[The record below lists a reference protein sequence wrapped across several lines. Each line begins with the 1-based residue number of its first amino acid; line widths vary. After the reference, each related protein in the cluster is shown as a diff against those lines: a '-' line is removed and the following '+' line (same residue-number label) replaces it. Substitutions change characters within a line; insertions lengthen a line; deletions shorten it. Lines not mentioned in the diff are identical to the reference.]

1 MEKIPQYVS
10 ALLGPGE
17 QIQLYIKQK
26 IYHPKISIDS
36 IALTN
41 ERIVLRHPRDLALK
55 KDFTDCS
62 YTDIVSAVLDKGI
75 LRSTIKCN
83 LSFGGDPLILGNL
96 SNADAETAYGIIRSN
111 VARYQ
116 SPFSAPPTGSTSP
129 SVVVPGTFSPQTAP
143 AANMA
148 TSSIGVRC
156 AKCNAT
162 SALGSRYCASCGA
175 PLFGHFDSGDINE
188 LVPLE

>member
-1 MEKIPQYVS
+1 MEKIPQDVS

-26 IYHPKISIDS
+26 IYHPKLNIDS

-55 KDFTDCS
+55 KDFTDFS
-62 YTDIVSAVLDKGI
+62 YTDIVNAVLDKGI

-83 LSFGGDPLILGNL
+83 LRFGGDPLILGSL
-96 SNADAETAYGIIRSN
+96 SNADAENAYGIIRSN
-111 VARYQ
+111 IARYQ
-116 SPFSAPPTGSTSP
+116 TPFTAPSTGSTSP
-129 SVVVPGTFSPQTAP
+129 I
-143 AANMA
+143 A
-148 TSSIGVRC
+148 TSPGSVAPQGTTPVSMANRLTGITC

-162 SALGSRYCASCGA
+162 SAPGSRFCASCGA
-175 PLFGHFDSGDINE
+175 PLLAAST
-188 LVPLE
+188 PAT

>member
-1 MEKIPQYVS
+1 MEKIPQDVS

-17 QIQLYIKQK
+17 QILLYIKQK

-55 KDFTDCS
+55 KDFTDFS
-62 YTDIVSAVLDKGI
+62 YTDIVNAVLDKGI

-83 LSFGGDPLILGNL
+83 LRFGGDPLILGSL
-96 SNADAETAYGIIRSN
+96 SNADAERAYGIIRSN

-116 SPFSAPPTGSTSP
+116 TPFSAPLAGSTSP
-129 SVVVPGTFSPQTAP
+129 GVAVSGTFSPQTVP
-143 AANMA
+143 AARAA
-148 TSSIGVRC
+148 TSSTGARC

-175 PLFGHFDSGDINE
+175 PLLAAST
-188 LVPLE
+188 PAT